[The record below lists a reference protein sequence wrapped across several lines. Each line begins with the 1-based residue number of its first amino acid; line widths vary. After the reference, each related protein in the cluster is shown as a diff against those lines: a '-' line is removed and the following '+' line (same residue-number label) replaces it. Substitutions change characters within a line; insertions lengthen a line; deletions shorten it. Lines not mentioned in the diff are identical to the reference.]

1 MGVTEKGLIGSF
13 VTMWAYIAGEFNVLT
28 AVMLIIIMSDFGTGT
43 LRVWFN
49 KEPYDSQIA
58 FRGVIKKF
66 LYIFLWFIAVIM
78 QLVLRDVGPSIG
90 VTITTPVIS
99 LIITAWIIG
108 TELASIMDNLNKM
121 GVKTHKL
128 FGKISKELIES
139 DQKKDVG

>member
-1 MGVTEKGLIGSF
+1 MGVTEKGLIGTF
-13 VTMWAYIAGEFNVLT
+13 ITMWAYIVGEFNILT
-28 AVMLIIIMSDFGTGT
+28 AVMLVIILSDFGTGT

-49 KEPYDSQIA
+49 KEPYNAEVA

-78 QLVLRDVGPSIG
+78 QLVLKDVGPSIG

-128 FGKISKELIES
+128 FGKIAKELIES
-139 DQKKDVG
+139 DDDKKVG